1 MNKDV
6 FNGINF
12 SLVHFIVNKIAVNV
26 YKYIVIIILLIL
38 DKYIFIEIV
47 KNYNISWILLNI

>member
-47 KNYNISWILLNI
+47 KNYNIS

>member
-6 FNGINF
+6 FNDINF

>member
-12 SLVHFIVNKIAVNV
+12 SLVHFIVNKITVNV